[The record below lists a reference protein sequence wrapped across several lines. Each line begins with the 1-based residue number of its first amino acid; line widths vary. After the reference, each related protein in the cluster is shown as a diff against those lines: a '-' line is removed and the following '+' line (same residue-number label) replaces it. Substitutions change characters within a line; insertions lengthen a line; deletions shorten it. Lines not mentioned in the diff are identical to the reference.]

1 MENRFGN
8 QTVIIDSAAGNRGWG
23 LKEIL
28 NNREIAY
35 FIFWREIKVRY
46 KQAVLGIAWAIL
58 RPVMNMLVFSTIFG
72 TLAKLPSDGIPY
84 PVFAYCAIL
93 PWQLFSQSVS
103 STTVSLIANRTLID
117 KIYFPRMIFPV
128 ASVFSGLFDFMVAFT
143 VLVLM
148 MVYYGIMPTVNA
160 LFLPFLILL
169 ACGNALSVGLW
180 LGALS
185 VQYRDF
191 KQILPFMIQFWFYAT
206 PVVYSSSLI
215 PDNLQAWYSL
225 NPMVGVVEG
234 FRWALLG
241 QSEFQIIPTIYS
253 ILFAS
258 GSLLIG
264 VKFFQKM
271 DRTLAD
277 VI

>member
-58 RPVMNMLVFSTIFG
+58 RPVMNMVVFSTIFG

-241 QSEFQIIPTIYS
+241 QSEFQILPTIYS